1 MQPDS
6 FSRLDSSFRDPSGF
20 MFRHEGILYRQVN
33 HSCRAA
39 YDRLMESGLYGA
51 LTKKGWIITHREVD
65 EPVAEPE
72 AAYRI
77 LQPEPLEFVSYPYEW
92 SFGQLKDAALRTLD
106 IQLLALDH
114 DMILKD
120 ASAYNIQF
128 HEGRPVLIDT
138 LSFDPYREGSIWEG
152 YRQFCEHFLA
162 PLALMAKTD
171 IRLNQLSRVH
181 IDGIPLDLASKLL
194 GRATRLSPGL
204 LMHLHLHARAQSA
217 YAGSGDSGSSKTRAP
232 RPLSRRGL
240 TGIVTSLRNLIRKLD
255 WQPAGTEWAD
265 YYQATNYSD
274 EAFQAKN
281 RRIRHLLETIG
292 PAQVWDLG
300 ANTGV
305 FSRLASEMAIPTVA
319 FDIDPAA
326 VEINYRQ
333 AKAERQ
339 TRLLPLVMDL
349 TNPSTGLGWAGR
361 ERDSLIQ
368 RGPADCALALALI
381 HHLAISNNVPLDRIA
396 AFFARL
402 CRHLI
407 IEFVPKSD
415 SQVQR
420 LLRSRRDIF
429 PDYHEAGF
437 EAAIE
442 PYFTLQ
448 ESGPVEGSARSLYWL
463 KRRP

>member
-1 MQPDS
+1 MQPNS
-6 FSRLDSSFRDPSGF
+6 SSRLDSSFRDPSGF
-20 MFRHEGILYRQVN
+20 MFRHEGTLYRQVN
-33 HSCRAA
+33 QACRET
-39 YDRLMESGLYGA
+39 YDQLMGSGLYEA
-51 LTKKGWIITHREVD
+51 LLKKGWIIPHREVA
-65 EPVAEPE
+65 EPIAEPE
-72 AAYRI
+72 TAYRV
-77 LQPEPLEFVSYPYEW
+77 LQPEPLIFVSYPYEW

-114 DMILKD
+114 GMILKD

-128 HEGRPVLIDT
+128 HEGRPLLIDT
-138 LSFDPYREGSIWEG
+138 LSFDIYREGSIWEG
-152 YRQFCEHFLA
+152 YRQFCEHFLS
-162 PLALMAKTD
+162 PLTLIAKTD
-171 IRLNQLSRVH
+171 IRLNQLSRVY
-181 IDGIPLDLASKLL
+181 IDGIPLDLASSLL
-194 GRATRLSPGL
+194 GPATRLSPGI

-217 YAGSGDSGSSKTRAP
+217 YAGSDYSGSLKPRAP

-255 WQPAGTEWAD
+255 WQPAGTEWVD

-281 RRIRHLLETIG
+281 RQIQRLLKAIQPT
-292 PAQVWDLG
+292 QVWDLG

-326 VEINYRQ
+326 VEINYRRV
-333 AKAERQ
+333 KAERE

-361 ERDSLIQ
+361 ERDALVE
-368 RGPADCALALALI
+368 RGPVDCALALALI
-381 HHLAISNNVPLDRIA
+381 HHLAISNNVPLGRIA
-396 AFFARL
+396 AFFACI

-415 SQVQR
+415 SQVKR

-429 PDYHEAGF
+429 DDYHEAGF
-437 EAAIE
+437 EAAFE
-442 PYFTLQ
+442 PYFTL
-448 ESGPVEGSARSLYWL
+448 EETCPLEGSERTLCWMQ
-463 KRRP
+463 KRP